1 MEKNYLNVINM
12 NRITRNRKFKEE
24 RNYIYINSY
33 TGVKF
38 LIRRNNN
45 KKLTYFVEHNVRLP
59 IIEQKVSLF
68 RKLLRYFTK
77 TK

>member
-1 MEKNYLNVINM
+1 M
-12 NRITRNRKFKEE
+12 NSITRKRKFKTE
-24 RNYIYINSY
+24 RNYVYIYSS
-33 TGVKF
+33 TGVKC
-38 LIRRNNN
+38 LVRRNNN

-77 TK
+77 TKW